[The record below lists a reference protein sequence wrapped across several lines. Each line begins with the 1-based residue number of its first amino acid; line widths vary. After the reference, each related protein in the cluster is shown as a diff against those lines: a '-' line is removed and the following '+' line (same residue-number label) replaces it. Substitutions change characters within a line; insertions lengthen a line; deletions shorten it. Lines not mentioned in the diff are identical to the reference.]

1 MIESE
6 KYRLIRRAVREFA
19 KQEVA
24 PLAESIE
31 ETGRIPKELY
41 RKMAQNQYF
50 GVTIPEEYGGCGAGY
65 VAMAIVMEELARA
78 SVSATLYVTSPNT
91 LLGLPIL
98 NYGTEEQ
105 KEKYLV
111 PVMKGEK
118 EGTFALTE
126 PSAGSDAATQNTIA
140 RKDGDYYIING
151 RKAFITAAPLCD
163 FAVVF
168 AATDVSLGA
177 RGITAF
183 IIERD
188 TPGYSV
194 GQPERKMGVNGSPT
208 ADIILENVKVHKSQ
222 ILGEEGKAFQMAM
235 KTLDSGRLVVAAQC
249 LGIAEAAM
257 KEAVGY
263 VRQRRQFG
271 AALSEFQGIQ
281 FMLADMETKLCCA
294 RALIYDAAEKTGTL
308 KRSEVSG
315 ILNPEDMSAV
325 RMAAALRREMEN
337 KGEKSSLT
345 AITMGPPAASEVLR
359 EAMACGADE
368 GILLCDR
375 AFAGGDTFATS
386 LVLAEAV
393 KKAGGFSV
401 IFTGRQTTD
410 GETGHVGPQLAEHLG
425 IGQLTLVRRVNWNG
439 RLTAVR
445 RFEGCLQTVECDTPA
460 VIVCSGEESAFESIP
475 IGAICKACEKQ
486 LIIWDCG
493 QLGLLP
499 EEIGLCGS
507 RTAVRRTFLP
517 QSAPKGRML
526 EGNME
531 EMAQTLANELR
542 KRVNQK

>member
-6 KYRLIRRAVREFA
+6 KYRLIRRTVREFA

-294 RALIYDAAEKTGTL
+294 RALIYDAAEKKDAGMNIT
-308 KRSEVSG
+308 KE
-315 ILNPEDMSAV
+315 
-325 RMAAALRREMEN
+325 AAAA
-337 KGEKSSLT
+337 KYF
-345 AITMGPPAASEVLR
+345 ASEMCNEIAAKALQLH
-359 EAMACGADE
+359 GAYGYMKDYPIERIFRDARVTTIYE
-368 GILLCDR
+368 G
-375 AFAGGDTFATS
+375 TS
-386 LVLAEAV
+386 Q
-393 KKAGGFSV
+393 
-401 IFTGRQTTD
+401 I
-410 GETGHVGPQLAEHLG
+410 
-425 IGQLTLVRRVNWNG
+425 
-439 RLTAVR
+439 
-445 RFEGCLQTVECDTPA
+445 LQTVIA
-460 VIVCSGEESAFESIP
+460 
-475 IGAICKACEKQ
+475 KQ
-486 LIIWDCG
+486 VL
-493 QLGLLP
+493 
-499 EEIGLCGS
+499 
-507 RTAVRRTFLP
+507 
-517 QSAPKGRML
+517 KGR
-526 EGNME
+526 
-531 EMAQTLANELR
+531 
-542 KRVNQK
+542 